1 MCAICTVFG
10 IIMIY
15 SMTKNYGWTKYVVV
29 QGFAMLLGIAAF
41 VGFTVIDPDLIAA
54 NWKPLTIFNVLFI
67 VGLLFFGKGDEV
79 GSRAWYRFFG
89 IGVQPSEIVKVI
101 FIVLLAKQMSR
112 YKEQRRLNK
121 FPSLMKLAAHFVLY
135 FGLITVIPNDLG
147 SALIFL
153 AIFLVMLICADVKWY
168 WMGLGAAGVAA
179 FIPLAWNY
187 VLHDYQKNRILA
199 PYIPDIV
206 DPTGQGITWQ
216 MHLCQDAL
224 ASGRWTGVGFGQG
237 SFAQSSYNARHT
249 DCIFASIGEELGMVA
264 GVFIIVLLSIII
276 IRCCVIGLRSGS
288 SFGMLICFGV
298 ATALAFQTFI
308 NIGMCIGITPVIGI
322 TLPFVSY
329 GGSSIVAMYAA
340 VGLVSGVKYRP
351 KPKQNF
357 VQYTGMVEEGERPA
371 PRMPRIKTS
380 PRFGRKNKA

>member
-1 MCAICTVFG
+1 MFLLTMCVICTVFG
-10 IIMIY
+10 IVMIY
-15 SMTKNYGWTKYVVV
+15 SMTSSYGWAKYVIV
-29 QGFAMLLGIAAF
+29 QAFAMVLGIAAF
-41 VGFTVIDPDLIAA
+41 IVFTVIDPDLIADK
-54 NWKPLTIFNVLFI
+54 WLYLTIFNVLFI
-67 VGLLFFGKGDEV
+67 VGLIFFGKGDEV

-101 FIVLLAKQMSR
+101 FIVLIAKQISN
-112 YKEQRRLNK
+112 YKEQRILNR
-121 FPSLMKLAAHFVLY
+121 FPSLIKLTLHFGLY
-135 FGLITVIPNDLG
+135 FGLIAIIPNDLG

-153 AIFLVMLICADVKWY
+153 AIFVIMLICADIKWY
-168 WMGLGAAGVAA
+168 WMGIAAAVVAA
-179 FIPLAWNY
+179 LIPLAWNFL
-187 VLHDYQKNRILA
+187 LHDYQKNRILA

-249 DCIFASIGEELGMVA
+249 DCIFASIGEELGMIACVIM
-264 GVFIIVLLSIII
+264 IILLSIII
-276 IRCCVIGLRSGS
+276 IRCCVIGVRSGS
-288 SFGMLICFGV
+288 PFGMLICFGV

-322 TLPFVSY
+322 TLPFFSY

-351 KPKQNF
+351 KPRQNF
-357 VQYTGMVEEGERPA
+357 LQYQ
-371 PRMPRIKTS
+371 
-380 PRFGRKNKA
+380 